1 MKVLSIVD
9 SFKGTLSSVEISE
22 IIKEELATRNIS
34 VTSIPISDG
43 GEGFLDA
50 YNFENHYD
58 KVYVKTVDPF
68 MKEIEAYYLF
78 DKENNYAVIEMAK
91 SSGITLVKELN
102 PFKASTYGLGLV
114 IKDAIEKGAKEII
127 MGIGGSCS
135 NDGGVGMLNALGA
148 KFYDEDDNRFDAL
161 SNMDLPLINR
171 IDLQEFKEL
180 TGKNKFVICSD
191 VTNPLLGPNGATYI
205 FSPQKGAKVE
215 DLPVLEANME
225 HFSEFGE
232 GKTLAGSG
240 AAGGVGFAF
249 RAFFNSFFYS
259 GISYLLEKIDY
270 NSLIRDYDYIITGEG
285 KVDNQSLKGKVIS
298 EIIRRSVSKRV
309 ILICGINELD
319 VSLGTNV
326 RVVSVVGNS
335 FTKEES
341 MKNPKETL
349 RQTIRRLIL

>member
-22 IIKEELATRNIS
+22 IIKEELSKKDIE

-50 YNFENHYD
+50 YNFENHFEE
-58 KVYVKTVDPF
+58 VYVDTVDPF
-68 MKEIEAYYLF
+68 MKPIRTYYLY
-78 DKENNYAVIEMAK
+78 DKENSLAVVEMAK
-91 SSGITLVKELN
+91 SSGITLVKELD
-102 PFKASTYGLGLV
+102 PFKASSYGLGIV
-114 IKDAIEKGAKEII
+114 MKEAILNGAKEII

-135 NDGGVGMLNALGA
+135 DDAGVGMLQALGA
-148 KFYDEDDNRFDAL
+148 QFYDEDNNLFEAY
-161 SNMDLPLINR
+161 SNIDLPIINH
-171 IDLQEFKEL
+171 INLEKFKEL
-180 TGKNKFVICSD
+180 TGKIKISVCSD
-191 VTNPLLGPNGATYI
+191 VTNPLLGPNGATYV
-205 FSPQKGAKVE
+205 FAPQKGAREE
-215 DLPVLEANME
+215 DLPILEENIR
-225 HFSEFGE
+225 HFSELGE
-232 GKTLAGSG
+232 GATLSGSG
-240 AAGGVGFAF
+240 AAGGVGYAL

-259 GISYLLEKIDY
+259 GISYLLEKIHY
-270 NSLIRDYDYIITGEG
+270 NDLIRDYDYIFTGEG

-341 MKNPKETL
+341 LKNPKETL
-349 RQTIRRLIL
+349 RATIRRLVL